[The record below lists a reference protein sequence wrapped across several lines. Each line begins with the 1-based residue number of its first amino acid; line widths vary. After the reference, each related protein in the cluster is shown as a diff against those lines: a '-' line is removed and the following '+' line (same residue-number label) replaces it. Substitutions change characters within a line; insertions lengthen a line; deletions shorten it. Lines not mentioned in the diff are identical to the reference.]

1 MNKKRTVA
9 IVLSAGSGKRMGSSV
24 KKQYMEIHG
33 KPIIFYAL
41 KAFQDS
47 FIDEIVMVVSP
58 GDIDYCKKEIV
69 DYYGLSKVKKIVEGG
84 KERYHSV
91 YNGIMACGECDYIY
105 IHDGARPMIYNEL
118 LQRLQNEVEKHKA
131 CVAGM
136 PVKDTIKIADKN
148 GMVDVTPDRSLVWM
162 VQTPQVF
169 SFSLIKDAY
178 EKLMQTENELLSKG
192 ISVTDD
198 AMVVE
203 TFHGVKVKLVEGD
216 YKNIKITT
224 PEDIMIAENFLQ

>member
-1 MNKKRTVA
+1 MFPNQFVRPSLFSKG
-9 IVLSAGSGKRMGSSV
+9 LSAAKSINWGGLLDGTQKTLGIINQAIPIV
-24 KKQYMEIHG
+24 YQV
-33 KPIIFYAL
+33 KPILTNAKTMF
-41 KAFQDS
+41 
-47 FIDEIVMVVSP
+47 
-58 GDIDYCKKEIV
+58 
-69 DYYGLSKVKKIVEGG
+69 
-84 KERYHSV
+84 
-91 YNGIMACGECDYIY
+91 
-105 IHDGARPMIYNEL
+105 
-118 LQRLQNEVEKHKA
+118 
-131 CVAGM
+131 
-136 PVKDTIKIADKN
+136 KIADKN

-203 TFHGVKVKLVEGD
+203 TFHGVKIKLVEGD

-224 PEDIMIAENFLQ
+224 PEDILIAENFLQ

>member
-1 MNKKRTVA
+1 
-9 IVLSAGSGKRMGSSV
+9 
-24 KKQYMEIHG
+24 
-33 KPIIFYAL
+33 
-41 KAFQDS
+41 
-47 FIDEIVMVVSP
+47 
-58 GDIDYCKKEIV
+58 
-69 DYYGLSKVKKIVEGG
+69 
-84 KERYHSV
+84 
-91 YNGIMACGECDYIY
+91 
-105 IHDGARPMIYNEL
+105 
-118 LQRLQNEVEKHKA
+118 
-131 CVAGM
+131 
-136 PVKDTIKIADKN
+136 
-148 GMVDVTPDRSLVWM
+148 M